1 MGGGS
6 WDFNS
11 YCSYTTGV
19 KGMSVNTSGAVVLDG
34 LSTQDMFVNRRLDP
48 MLDPKGVIRECR
60 DSEEHPNTI
69 PIVIGLDVT
78 GSMGRAAMEVAAKLN
93 TIISDLYERYQDVQ
107 ICVMGIGDVACD
119 DAPIQISQFESD
131 IRIAE
136 QLDKVFFEGG
146 GGGNGYESYTA
157 AWYYGL
163 RHTDLDCWKRG
174 KKGIIITTGD
184 EPLNPYLNCYKL
196 SAVSGD
202 GNEADIETKDLY
214 KATSEKFDIYHIAV
228 DDPQTC
234 YCYYKERIDKSFG
247 SILPSGHLK
256 VSTMDSLAKTI
267 VECIDDALSGGVST
281 NNGEGISW

>member
-11 YCSYTTGV
+11 YCSYTTDV
-19 KGMSVNTSGAVVLDG
+19 KGMSLSKTGAVVLDG
-34 LSTQDMFVNRRLDP
+34 LSTQDVFVNRKLDP

-69 PIVIGLDVT
+69 PITLAIDLT
-78 GSMGRAAMEVAAKLN
+78 GSMSDAAMEVASKLN
-93 TIISDLYERYQDVQ
+93 PIISDLYERYKDVQ
-107 ICVMGIGDVACD
+107 ICIIGIGDLAYD
-119 DAPIQISQFESD
+119 RAPVQISQFESD

-136 QLDKVFFEGG
+136 QLDKIYFEGG
-146 GGGNGYESYTA
+146 GGGNGFESYSA

-163 RHTDLDCWKRG
+163 RHMDLDCWKRG

-184 EPLNPYLNCYKL
+184 EPLNPHLPCYKL

-214 KATSEKFDIYHIAV
+214 KAASEKFDIYHIAV
-228 DDPQTC
+228 DDPRTS
-234 YCYYKERIDKSFG
+234 YYYYKERINKSFG

-256 VSTMDSLAKTI
+256 VSTIDSLAKTI